1 MPVPPSTKYISDSDE
16 VILEEQQQ
24 RIILVG
30 NIQLHYAVTGMF
42 NGFTFIVAYRFFS
55 ALLYFYWSIKLSFFF
70 VFPEVKNVFWILS
83 NIYDRTFS

>member
-1 MPVPPSTKYISDSDE
+1 MPPSTKYISDSDE

-42 NGFTFIVAYRFFS
+42 STFSFIVAYCFS
-55 ALLYFYWSIKLSFFF
+55 FARLYFH
-70 VFPEVKNVFWILS
+70 
-83 NIYDRTFS
+83 